1 MRTTLA
7 IEDDILRELKRLA
20 KERNASLTNV
30 ANSLLRLGLADE
42 AEAARR
48 PTPYREVVVDLGP
61 PHMNLDQALE
71 IAVRIEDEHQF
82 RKQEQRK

>member
-7 IEDDILRELKRLA
+7 IDDDILRELKRLA

-42 AEAARR
+42 AEAARQ

-61 PHMNLDQALE
+61 PHVNLDEALE
-71 IAVRIEDEHQF
+71 IAARIEDEHQF